1 MPGLQLK
8 IDLSHITKLSQ
19 RIQRLLHQSED
30 LTPVMRQ
37 AADYMVNSTR
47 NRILR
52 TKTGPDGERWKA
64 ISELTA
70 QLKGSTSILFE
81 HGDLARS
88 IKIGDVSNDG
98 FMIVTDAEQAQ
109 WLQEGV
115 RRVKGKYRPKKPAP
129 QIPPRPFM
137 GFSAENNSRIARMIR
152 DYLNN

>member
-8 IDLSHITKLSQ
+8 IDVSHISKLTK
-19 RIQRLLHQSED
+19 RINRLLHQSEN
-30 LTPVMRQ
+30 LSPVMRQ
-37 AADYMVNSTR
+37 AAEYMVNSTR

-52 TKTGPDGERWKA
+52 TKRGPDGEKWAA

-81 HGDLARS
+81 HGDLARG
-88 IKIGDVSNDG
+88 IRVGDVSSDG
-98 FMIVTDAEQAQ
+98 FMIISDAEQSQ

-115 RRVKGKYRPKKPAP
+115 RRVKGRYRPKKPAP

-137 GFSAENNSRIARMIR
+137 GFSQENNARIASMIR
-152 DYLNN
+152 DYLGS